1 VLIFNR
7 LKAGSSYDLFLSP
20 EFSNFIKMPK
30 KGFFYFYILLISSI
44 FFSIKLYAQHKVNW
58 GKPYVA
64 QQETRSWLNCEDCY
78 NEEVHG
84 LPVLVLNLALPHS
97 ASIAVLADEVFAP
110 LDSLEKVAMTFAD
123 ADVLVDTIP
132 VQTVFSGINEENT
145 HQVSFIPLRK
155 NPLTGE
161 IEKLLSFALT
171 SIKGSSSTNGN
182 VKRSEAY
189 ATRSMLESG
198 DWYRVSVSEN
208 GIHQLTYNDL
218 VGMGVSANGLSSAA
232 IRVHGYGGGMLPER
246 VGSPRNDDL
255 PEVPV
260 RMIDGGD
267 GNFGPGDYLLF
278 YAQGP
283 TKWKFNAT
291 SGIFNHTK
299 HLYDDYAY
307 YYIGVRAGNG
317 SRMVEFPQPQTPPS
331 VEVNDFDWYYTYEPD
346 EFMLV
351 KSGKE
356 WFGDIFDV
364 VSERNYTLPAFTPLA
379 ASQARIRLSVAA
391 RSTAPSSFT
400 LKAGDNSFTNFVSP
414 IITEANTDYARMS
427 TETYTLQL
435 SSNFDKVNLKYNKSV
450 SASLGWL
457 NFIEINAKAVL
468 SYSGGMMHFR
478 KTGVSGVVGYNFSG
492 SGTATQ
498 LWDVTDPQQ
507 PGFLV
512 TSSSGNGFQFRAL
525 ADVIREYVVADNG
538 SYLKPAFVEKVA
550 NQNLHG
556 ASPHSMVIVA
566 HPDFAEEAARL
577 AEFHASH
584 DNLSVLV
591 VSPQTIYNEFS
602 SGAQDISAIRDFM
615 AMLWNKGESWN
626 KPRFL
631 LLFGDASYDYKN
643 IIGKNTNFVPT
654 WQSVESMHPVNS
666 IATDDFFGCF
676 DEGEGGQSKDVVDIG
691 IGRLVVQTPEEA
703 KNAVDKIIHYVTA
716 SNQVHG
722 DWRNVIAFV
731 ADDGDS
737 NEHMRQANQL
747 ATMIDTTYKNYNTE
761 KIFLDAYPQIST
773 PGGQRVPDATLAI
786 NQRMGKGALLVNYTG
801 HGGETGWAHEEVL
814 KINDINS
821 WTNYDRLPVFMT
833 ATCEFSRYDDPLRIS
848 AGELVF
854 LNPKG
859 GGIALFTTTRPTYGP
874 PNFTLAQNFYNLA
887 LKPTESGMPYL
898 GDLIRISKQLSG
910 TDNNGKKFVLLGD
923 PALKMSYPQFNVY
936 TTSINGNET
945 GAVSDTLKAM
955 DEVTITG
962 FVGDEN
968 GMPITDFTGV
978 ITPTIFDKANLV
990 ETLGSDGASRM
1001 IFSVRRNIIYKGN
1014 ALVENGYF
1022 TLSFIVPRDIA
1033 YQFGEGKISYYATD
1047 GARDAAG
1054 QFDRFVVGGISNTLL
1069 TDNDG
1074 PDIRLFMNDT
1084 LFVTGGVTDENP
1096 VLLAFIHDQS
1106 GINTI
1111 GTSIG
1116 HDIVAILD
1124 GKTDA
1129 PFVLNDFYQ
1138 ADLNTYKSG
1147 RVSFPLKG
1155 IEPGHHSLTLKL
1167 WDTNNNSSDANI
1179 EFFVSSSGGLEL
1191 GPFEVYPNPFSEN
1204 AHFIFGHNKAGEDL
1218 QLELG
1223 IYNLTGKRVAMLN
1236 RTIFAGG
1243 YRSPAFEWNGTGA
1256 NGSYLASG
1264 LYIGRLKVRDMSGNE
1279 SVTSV
1284 KISLI
1289 R

>member
-1 VLIFNR
+1 MPENR
-7 LKAGSSYDLFLSP
+7 L
-20 EFSNFIKMPK
+20 
-30 KGFFYFYILLISSI
+30 FYFYILLISSI
-44 FFSIKLYAQHKVNW
+44 FFSNSLSAQHKVRW

-64 QQETRSWLNCEDCY
+64 EQGTRSWLNCQDGY
-78 NEEVHG
+78 NDEVNG
-84 LPVLVLNLALPHS
+84 LPVMVLNLALSQS
-97 ASIAVLADEVFAP
+97 ASIAVLTDEVFAP
-110 LDSLEKVAMTFAD
+110 LDSLEKAALAFAD
-123 ADVLVDTIP
+123 ADVLVDSISI
-132 VQTVFSGINEENT
+132 QTFYTGINDENT

-155 NPLTGE
+155 NPVTGE
-161 IEKLLSFALT
+161 IEKLLSFALKT
-171 SIKGSSSTNGN
+171 IEMPSSINAN
-182 VKRSEAY
+182 FKRSEAY
-189 ATRSMLESG
+189 AALSVLESG
-198 DWYRVSVSEN
+198 DWYRVSVGEN
-208 GIHQLTYNDL
+208 GIYQLSYNDL
-218 VGMGVSANGLSSAA
+218 MAMGISVNGLNSAT

-246 VGSPRNDDL
+246 VGTPRYDDL

-260 RMIDGGD
+260 MLFDGGD

-278 YAQGP
+278 YAQGS

-299 HLYDDYAY
+299 HLYSDYSY
-307 YYIGVRAGNG
+307 YYIGIRAGNG
-317 SRMVEFPQPQTPPS
+317 SRMVEFPQPQTAPS
-331 VEVNDFDWYYTYEPD
+331 VEATDFDWYYAYEPD
-346 EFMLV
+346 ESNLV
-351 KSGKE
+351 LSGKE
-356 WFGDIFDV
+356 WFGDVFDV
-364 VSERNYTLPAFTPLA
+364 ISERSYTLPGFTPVA
-379 ASQARIRLSVAA
+379 SSQAYIRLSVAA
-391 RSTAPSSFT
+391 RSTASSSFT

-414 IITEANTDYARMS
+414 IIMEANTDFARMS
-427 TETYTLQL
+427 TETYAPQL
-435 SSNFDKVNLKYNKSV
+435 SSSLEKISLKYNKSV
-450 SASLGWL
+450 SGSLGWL
-457 NFIEINAKAVL
+457 NFIEVNAKAQL
-468 SYSGGMMHFR
+468 RFNGGMMHFR
-478 KTGVSGVVGYNFSG
+478 KTGVSGVVAYNMIG
-492 SGTATQ
+492 SGALTQ
-498 LWDVTDPQQ
+498 LWDVTDPLQ
-507 PGFLV
+507 PGYIV
-512 TSSSGNGFQFRAL
+512 TSTSGSGFQFKAL
-525 ADVIREYVVADNG
+525 ADVTREYVVADNA
-538 SYLKPAFVEKVA
+538 SYLKPVFIEKVA

-566 HPDFAEEAARL
+566 HPDFTEQANRL

-584 DNLSVLV
+584 DNMSVLV
-591 VSPQTIYNEFS
+591 VNPQTIYNEFS

-643 IIGKNTNFVPT
+643 ILDKNTNFVPT

-676 DEGEGGQSKDVVDIG
+676 NEGEGGQSQDVVDIG
-691 IGRLVVQTPEEA
+691 IGRLVVQTPQEA
-703 KNAVDKIIHYVTA
+703 KNAVDKIIHYVTV
-716 SNQVHG
+716 SNKVHG

-747 ATMIDTTYKNYNTE
+747 ATMIDTTYKNYNVE

-786 NQRMGKGALLVNYTG
+786 NQRMGKGALVVNYTG

-848 AGELVF
+848 GGELVF

-859 GGIALFTTTRPTYGP
+859 GGIALFTTARPTYGP

-887 LKPTESGMPYL
+887 LKPTGEGMPYL

-923 PALKMSYPQFNVY
+923 PALKMAYPEFKVY
-936 TTSINGNET
+936 TTSINGNEIST
-945 GAVSDTLKAM
+945 VSDTLKAM
-955 DEVTITG
+955 DEVTISG

-968 GMPITDFTGV
+968 GMPLTDFTGV
-978 ITPTIFDKANLV
+978 ITPTIFDKSNLI

-1022 TLSFIVPRDIA
+1022 TITFIVPRDIA
-1033 YQFGEGKISYYATD
+1033 YQFGGGKISYYATD
-1047 GARDAAG
+1047 GVRDAAG
-1054 QFDRFVVGGISNTLL
+1054 HFDRFVVGGIS
-1069 TDNDG
+1069 DNMLADNNG
-1074 PDIRLFMNDT
+1074 PDIRLFMNDS
-1084 LFVTGGVTDENP
+1084 LFVTGGFTDENP
-1096 VLLAFIHDQS
+1096 VLLAFIKDKS

-1111 GTSIG
+1111 GSSIG

-1147 RVSFPLKG
+1147 RVSFPMKG
-1155 IEPGHHSLTLKL
+1155 IEPGHHALTLKL
-1167 WDTNNNSSDANI
+1167 WDTNNNSSDATI
-1179 EFFVSSSGGLEL
+1179 EFVVSSSGGLEL
-1191 GPFEVYPNPFSEN
+1191 GNFEVYPNPFSEN

-1223 IYNLTGKRVAMLN
+1223 IYNLAGIRVAMLN

-1243 YRSPAFEWNGTGA
+1243 YRSLAFDWNGTSA
-1256 NGSYLASG
+1256 SGSYLASG